1 MSERSVCYHQRL
13 IPRWSLNQLCYHSKL
28 AQLWL
33 QKSSR
38 PHRRKMH
45 CLEQLNGQAL
55 FLTQRR
61 CLSLNLCEKQ
71 CHRIYAIVEQPSR
84 SIDLGALFFSFFVGG
99 TSLTKSL
106 TCAIFVWQYK
116 QLDVLP
122 IPSPA
127 RKGAAS
133 NHKEQIIY
141 SSHFE
146 TSIGKIF
153 LHLKRHH

>member
-13 IPRWSLNQLCYHSKL
+13 TPRRSLNQLCYRSKL

-84 SIDLGALFFSFFVGG
+84 SIDLGALFFSFVVGG
-99 TSLTKSL
+99 TSLTKSFDL
-106 TCAIFVWQYK
+106 CRICVAIQTAGRIANTFSCLERCSQQSQRTDY
-116 QLDVLP
+116 
-122 IPSPA
+122 I
-127 RKGAAS
+127 
-133 NHKEQIIY
+133 
-141 SSHFE
+141 
-146 TSIGKIF
+146 
-153 LHLKRHH
+153 